1 MAENK
6 KMKNSDAIWFAKF
19 AAELIRRYPSTV
31 PMFEEEF
38 NTVFAQYKAQPKQPV
53 NRMLFYVYCELCL
66 FGCIGK
72 ENIIGKVLRLFSETV
87 LDHSQLLS
95 HGSLKTRQ

>member
-1 MAENK
+1 
-6 KMKNSDAIWFAKF
+6 MKNSDAIWFAKF

-38 NTVFAQYKAQPKQPV
+38 NTVFAQYKVQPKQPV

>member
-1 MAENK
+1 
-6 KMKNSDAIWFAKF
+6 
-19 AAELIRRYPSTV
+19 
-31 PMFEEEF
+31 MFEEEF

-87 LDHSQLLS
+87 
-95 HGSLKTRQ
+95 